1 MNVLQE
7 VYMFDLANWKN
18 PETLM
23 LNITNSALG
32 LAAVALIVWICAA
45 AIHESVLQ
53 HKESNLKH

>member
-1 MNVLQE
+1 
-7 VYMFDLANWKN
+7 MFDLANWKN

-32 LAAVALIVWICAA
+32 LAAVVLIVWICGA

-53 HKESNLKH
+53 HKESNLKP

>member
-1 MNVLQE
+1 MNALQE

-32 LAAVALIVWICAA
+32 LAALVLIVWVLGA
-45 AIHESVLQ
+45 AIHESVLK
-53 HKESNLKH
+53 HKESNLRH